1 MSLLKV
7 KSRKDYKDNLEL
19 KNTLNNKLSYDNDLK
34 ENLNFEYNIKLR
46 ENIFDL
52 NIDDYLD
59 LGIRN
64 NNKRRFLFISKT
76 LGKHLPCRVSDMDD
90 LGLKIV
96 KAYEKKYNYLNSGVI
111 ISFAETAT
119 GLGHS
124 VFNHIN
130 ADFEFIHTTREIVD
144 NKKTLD
150 FLEEHSH
157 ATDHYLYYED
167 LNYFKDGEEIIL
179 VDDEITTGNTC
190 INLIKKI
197 NNLYPKKRYTI
208 CSILNWMDEDSF
220 KRFKSLEKDLNTEI
234 NFVYLFSGSFIFKCD
249 EEKIKS
255 KIKESENI
263 DKYIL
268 KKNKLK
274 VNYIYI
280 DMDKYEQNK
289 KYLKYTGRFGINKK
303 DQLDLISKV
312 KNECFKL
319 NILDNEKVLFLGSE
333 EFMYIPMLFAD
344 QFKKS
349 DIYYHSTTRS
359 PIIDIDIDN
368 YPIKTKFTHNSLY
381 NKGVVNYV
389 YNIDKIKYDKCFLFC
404 EINKDKEEFEE
415 IIKIFSN
422 TDIKELNIV
431 LFK

>member
-7 KSRKDYKDNLEL
+7 KSRNDYKDNLEI
-19 KNTLNNKLSYDNDLK
+19 KNTLNNKLSYDNNLK

-130 ADFEFIHTTREIVD
+130 ADFEFIHTTREIVK
-144 NKKTLD
+144 NKKTLV
-150 FLEEHSH
+150 FLELHSH

-208 CSILNWMDEDSF
+208 CSILNWMDEYSF

-249 EEKIKS
+249 EDKIKS

-289 KYLKYTGRFGINKK
+289 KYL
-303 DQLDLISKV
+303 
-312 KNECFKL
+312 NECFKL